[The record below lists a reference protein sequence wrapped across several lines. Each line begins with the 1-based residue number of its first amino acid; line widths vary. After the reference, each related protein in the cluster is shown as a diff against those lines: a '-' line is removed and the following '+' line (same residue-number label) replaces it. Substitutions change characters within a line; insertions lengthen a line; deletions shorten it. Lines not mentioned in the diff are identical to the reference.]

1 MWAQGWT
8 LCGSL
13 ALWCGAVLA
22 ADSTINI
29 DISIGEAEVEEVEAG
44 GGRDTTSTVYKAGQ
58 DKFEKTPEEEE
69 SEGCGNK
76 TVGLGAELQ
85 FGPRGN
91 NVIPARGNLS
101 WSAENIRNI
110 GCVTEFVVMLRAGDN
125 ATR

>member
-29 DISIGEAEVEEVEAG
+29 DISIGEAEEVESS
-44 GGRDTTSTVYKAGQ
+44 GRDTTSTVYKAGQ

-85 FGPRGN
+85 FGPRGT